1 MSRTQAL
8 MVAAIMFDAMV
19 AGIGLDRVVVQRPAW
34 TRLGPQAWAAFSRQ
48 ADLGNGLILY
58 PTLAIGGC
66 ALSIAAALSCGRDGR
81 GTQGRPLPAYVAV
94 VLTLCGLLLTIKA
107 APLMLSLR
115 SLGSDSRAIRAPCRA
130 CSTDLTA
137 GDAGGAQ
144 SSAAR
149 SERTSGRWLCSDG
162 TADDN
167 RSRGGRLASSFE
179 VIGSQIP
186 DACADRDW
194 LATWY

>member
-8 MVAAIMFDAMV
+8 MVAAIMFDAML

-137 GDAGGAQ
+137 GVLAGR
-144 SSAAR
+144 SPVRRVR
-149 SERTSGRWLCSDG
+149 SEPLVGGCVRTVLQMTIGREEDAL
-162 TADDN
+162 
-167 RSRGGRLASSFE
+167 RPHSR
-179 VIGSQIP
+179 
-186 DACADRDW
+186 
-194 LATWY
+194 